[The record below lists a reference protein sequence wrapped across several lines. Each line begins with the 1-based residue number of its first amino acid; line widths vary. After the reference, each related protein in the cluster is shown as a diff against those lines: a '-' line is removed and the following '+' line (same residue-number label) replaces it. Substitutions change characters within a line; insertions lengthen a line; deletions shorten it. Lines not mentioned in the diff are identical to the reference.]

1 MDPKTKSFKSP
12 DTTALTPD
20 FGTKLVDW
28 VKRDMERAKKARE
41 ERKAKAQAEA
51 SGGSA
56 PGRAPGRESKR

>member
-20 FGTKLVDW
+20 FGSKLVDW

-41 ERKAKAQAEA
+41 ERKAKAEA
-51 SGGSA
+51 AGGSSA
-56 PGRAPGRESKR
+56 GRAPGREPKR